1 MWLFCVFSG
10 NVLVVCCL
18 FVARCVDI
26 LVSFVSSINIIVY
39 LSHIH
44 TFHCQFYQPLPIS
57 TYFFTQHR
65 DLGTQSSQLLSL
77 QPELTHFPPRML
89 IHSVIPAISK
99 LCINAPNLWVYALP
113 LHAELS
119 ALLTQDKYVYF
130 AGPYLGTLGSCIY
143 FSFFCSC
150 K

>member
-1 MWLFCVFSG
+1 MHHFTVIATHLYPFPLFLLLFS
-10 NVLVVCCL
+10 
-18 FVARCVDI
+18 
-26 LVSFVSSINIIVY
+26 
-39 LSHIH
+39 SH
-44 TFHCQFYQPLPIS
+44 
-57 TYFFTQHR
+57 HR

-99 LCINAPNLWVYALP
+99 LCLNAPNLWVYALP

-130 AGPYLGTLGSCIY
+130 AGPYLGTFESCLCFYWVVLFIW
-143 FSFFCSC
+143 
-150 K
+150 